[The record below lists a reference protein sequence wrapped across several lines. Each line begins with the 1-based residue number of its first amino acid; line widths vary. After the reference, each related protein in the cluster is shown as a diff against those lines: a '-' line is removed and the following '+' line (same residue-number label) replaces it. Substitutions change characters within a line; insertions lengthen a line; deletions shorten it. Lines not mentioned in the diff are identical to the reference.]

1 MLVALVILFRMVS
14 LPLVYEETVLLQEI
28 LIALDNGEQ
37 VIIEDQELFHSLYLK
52 VMQS

>member
-1 MLVALVILFRMVS
+1 MVS
-14 LPLVYEETVLLQEI
+14 IPLVYEETVLLQEI
-28 LIALDNGEQ
+28 LIALDNAEP